1 MSTLLAG
8 AGTLILLALAYDVGT
23 TTLVTGRRAGP
34 LSGWLSRSVAHLLT
48 SRARRPPSI
57 LVTWSGPLAVVTI
70 IVTWLVM
77 LWSGWSLLFLSHP
90 RAVVEATTGVPADAW
105 SRLYYTAV
113 AAFTLGFGDFVPGT
127 VSSQALTGVALVSG
141 LALTSMAITYL
152 VPVVTAVVE
161 QRYQARRIASLGA
174 TPHGVVVGAWDHGT
188 TPHLQRRLESLADDV
203 LLAAVRGQSYP
214 TLQLFESSDAEG
226 DLRLQAWFLD
236 DVLMLLEHGLASG
249 RPPTGLV
256 ADIRHAI
263 DQLMTRT
270 RPPRW
275 VEPRRLD
282 LAPLRRAGLPVV
294 TPELFRRAL
303 AREEERRARIASI
316 AAMSPWYREATPQAS
331 AGRGARTDVGC
342 DDAFED
348 R

>member
-1 MSTLLAG
+1 MLLV
-8 AGTLILLALAYDVGT
+8 LAHDVGT

-34 LSGWLSRSVAHLLT
+34 LTELWSRSVAHLLT
-48 SRARRPPSI
+48 SRARRPPS
-57 LVTWSGPLAVVTI
+57 LLTTWSGPVGVVTI
-70 IVTWLVM
+70 IVTWLVL
-77 LWSGWSLLFLSHP
+77 LWTGWSLLFLSHP
-90 RAVVEATTGVPADAW
+90 HAVVEATTGDPADAW

-161 QRYQARRIASLGA
+161 QRHQARRIASLGA
-174 TPHGVVVGAWDHGT
+174 TPHGVVVDGWDDGT

-214 TLQLFESSDAEG
+214 TLHLFQSSDAEG

-249 RPPTGLV
+249 RPPAGLV
-256 ADIRHAI
+256 AETRQAI
-263 DQLMTRT
+263 DQLMART
-270 RPPRW
+270 TPPGW
-275 VEPRRLD
+275 VQARRLD
-282 LAPLRRAGLPVV
+282 LSPLRRAGLPVV
-294 TPELFRRAL
+294 APEVFQRAL
-303 AREEERRARIASI
+303 AREEDRRARIASI
-316 AAMSPWYREATPQAS
+316 AATSPWYR
-331 AGRGARTDVGC
+331 GGAP
-342 DDAFED
+342 
-348 R
+348 